1 MLKAMPP
8 MLKKL
13 TPKMKLMGT
22 TGTLGKSTK
31 WFIGIIIFLGIL
43 VFITIVIVVIF
54 NLKNK
59 FGAYGTLSTV
69 GNSLDIFKASPKNT
83 KDPEFEFEL
92 VPKSALTVNLI
103 ESDQGQCFGTGGI
116 YKTEGEC
123 TGSGGTWDTPCQTDT
138 DCPYFEA
145 NKNYPNRRGTCKY
158 GYCELPLGCDSKFRT
173 FRTCGN
179 QDQPQCYNCK
189 NGFEG
194 FGSIGECCEDQKTF
208 TALNSLVD
216 CQFDDIYKCLVSA
229 DYAYSGDTQDRLAKE
244 FRKGLTA
251 DRKRT

>member
-1 MLKAMPP
+1 MLKVMQPI
-8 MLKKL
+8 LKKL
-13 TPKMKLMGT
+13 TPKMKLI
-22 TGTLGKSTK
+22 GKTDPKYQFNKSNGTK
-31 WFIGIIIFLGIL
+31 WFIGIAVFLGIFVL
-43 VFITIVIVVIF
+43 ITIIIVIAYYT
-54 NLKNK
+54 LKLK
-59 FGAYGTLSTV
+59 
-69 GNSLDIFKASPKNT
+69 GNSNTKLDIFKASPKNT
-83 KDPEFEFEL
+83 KNPEFEL

-103 ESDQGQCFGTGGI
+103 ESNQGQCFGTGGT
-116 YKTEGEC
+116 YKTESEC

-194 FGSIGECCEDQKTF
+194 FGSIGECCKDQSTF